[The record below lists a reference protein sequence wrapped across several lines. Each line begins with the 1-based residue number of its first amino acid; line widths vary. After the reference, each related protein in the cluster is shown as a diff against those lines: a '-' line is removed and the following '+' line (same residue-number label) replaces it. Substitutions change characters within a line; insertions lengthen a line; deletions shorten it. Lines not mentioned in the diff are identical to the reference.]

1 MKIQPYVFKV
11 ILSSIVITALSGC
24 ASQQLKPMPDFDQY
38 FRDGMAEFNKKKW
51 DKAIEH
57 FTLVVINTPGGELAD
72 DAQFYLGECYF
83 GRKEYILAISEY
95 QQVIDKYAYSAYV
108 EESAYKIALSE
119 MKSSPRY
126 QLEQDYSMKALQSF
140 QDFLDTYPNSKFKKD
155 AEQNITEIR
164 SKLARKVFESGRLY
178 RKLMEYKAA
187 IIYLNKVLEQYYD
200 TEWAEKARLEKAYC
214 LIRLREFDQY
224 ELLLKEIIARATPQ
238 TDQNAIEYLRV
249 SHRKELRKIE
259 KEKRKQDQ

>member
-1 MKIQPYVFKV
+1 MTNTLKFFKF
-11 ILSSIVITALSGC
+11 ALGGMLVVYLTGC
-24 ASQQLKPMPDFDQY
+24 ASQKLKPMPDFDQY
-38 FRDGMAEFNKKKW
+38 FRDGMAEFSKKKW

-95 QQVIDKYAYSAYV
+95 EQVINKYAYSEYV
-108 EESAYKIALSE
+108 EEAAYKIALSE
-119 MKSSPRY
+119 LKSSPRY
-126 QLEQDYSMKALQSF
+126 QLEQEYSLKALQSF
-140 QDFLDTYPNSKFKKD
+140 QDFLDTYPQSKFK
-155 AEQNITEIR
+155 AEAELKIGEIR

-178 RKLMEYKAA
+178 RKLQEYKAA
-187 IIYLNKVLEQYYD
+187 IIYLDKVLEQYYD

-259 KEKRKQDQ
+259 KEQRRKEE

>member
-1 MKIQPYVFKV
+1 
-11 ILSSIVITALSGC
+11 
-24 ASQQLKPMPDFDQY
+24 
-38 FRDGMAEFNKKKW
+38 
-51 DKAIEH
+51 
-57 FTLVVINTPGGELAD
+57 
-72 DAQFYLGECYF
+72 
-83 GRKEYILAISEY
+83 
-95 QQVIDKYAYSAYV
+95 
-108 EESAYKIALSE
+108 
-119 MKSSPRY
+119 
-126 QLEQDYSMKALQSF
+126 MKALQSF

>member
-1 MKIQPYVFKV
+1 
-11 ILSSIVITALSGC
+11 
-24 ASQQLKPMPDFDQY
+24 
-38 FRDGMAEFNKKKW
+38 
-51 DKAIEH
+51 
-57 FTLVVINTPGGELAD
+57 
-72 DAQFYLGECYF
+72 
-83 GRKEYILAISEY
+83 
-95 QQVIDKYAYSAYV
+95 
-108 EESAYKIALSE
+108 
-119 MKSSPRY
+119 
-126 QLEQDYSMKALQSF
+126 MKALQSF

-178 RKLMEYKAA
+178 RKLQEYKAA
-187 IIYLNKVLEQYYD
+187 IIYLDKVLEQYYD
-200 TEWAEKARLEKAYC
+200 TEWAEKARMEKAYC

-238 TDQNAIEYLRV
+238 TDQSAIEYLRV